1 MASRQTSRICFSW
14 VFCFVDVDFALDFV
28 LLIGI
33 FVAFTVSTF
42 VRFHS
47 IVGAVGAVGV
57 VVAIAAVDTVGVA
70 VASVIV
76 AAAAVV
82 PVVVV
87 VEHWPDAIL
96 PLVAHSYL
104 AAIDFD
110 NFSLALSND
119 VFVGGDSEL
128 VVVVDIGDNGIGGS
142 GRCSMLR
149 FI

>member
-14 VFCFVDVDFALDFV
+14 VFCFVDVEFALDFV

-47 IVGAVGAVGV
+47 IVGVVGV

-76 AAAAVV
+76 AAAVV
-82 PVVVV
+82 PAVVV
-87 VEHWPDAIL
+87 VEHWPNAIL
-96 PLVAHSYL
+96 PFVAHSYL
-104 AAIDFD
+104 AAIDLD

-128 VVVVDIGDNGIGGS
+128 VVVVDIGDNDIGGS